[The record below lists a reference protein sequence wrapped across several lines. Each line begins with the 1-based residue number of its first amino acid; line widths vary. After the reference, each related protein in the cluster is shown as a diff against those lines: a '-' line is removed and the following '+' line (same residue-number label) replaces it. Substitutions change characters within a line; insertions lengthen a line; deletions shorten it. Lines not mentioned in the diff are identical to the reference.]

1 MEKMPFIEDPRYSN
15 SNYRK
20 YNVHEQL
27 REDISLTHRAPYP
40 QEHEINLP
48 RQKMEGSINNL

>member
-15 SNYRK
+15 SNDRK
-20 YNVHEQL
+20 YKVHEQL
-27 REDISLTHRAPYP
+27 RENVSLTRRAPYP
-40 QEHEINLP
+40 HEHEINLP

>member
-1 MEKMPFIEDPRYSN
+1 MPFIEDPRYSN